1 MIAVEE
7 LNSGKLE
14 MKKLILAA
22 AGLLALSVTSAGA
35 ADLGPRMVTK
45 APPMATTV
53 YNWTGCYIGGHAGGA
68 WSNSNMTVNNGAT
81 LVENFGY
88 TPSSFLG
95 GGQVGCQYQF
105 APNWVIGA
113 EGTWSGMSL
122 NQTDVGVLSPT
133 RTRAFKLDQI
143 ATATA
148 KLGYTWGPWMLYAKG
163 GFADA
168 RIDTFMINNAT
179 GVFGDVRQWQ
189 AGWTVGGGLDYMVTP
204 NFILGAEFN
213 YYRFGFDRTVP
224 ASDGTI
230 GTVTNSRADAYS
242 AVARASWLF
251 NLGGP
256 VVARY

>member
-1 MIAVEE
+1 
-7 LNSGKLE
+7 
-14 MKKLILAA
+14 MKKVMFV
-22 AGLLALSVTSAGA
+22 AGVLALSMSAAGA

-45 APPMATTV
+45 APPMATAI

-68 WSNSNMTVNNGAT
+68 WSNSSMTFNNGAG
-81 LVENFGY
+81 LVEDFGFN
-88 TPSSFLG
+88 PSSFFG

-105 APNWVIGA
+105 APNWVVGA
-113 EGTWSGMSL
+113 EGTWSGTSL
-122 NQTDVGVLSPT
+122 SQTDLSVLAPT
-133 RTRAFKLDQI
+133 RSRTFKLDQI

-168 RIDTFMINNAT
+168 RIDTFAINNAT
-179 GVFGDVRQWQ
+179 GVVGDVRQWQ
-189 AGWTVGGGLDYMVTP
+189 TGWTVGGGLDYMVMP
-204 NFILGAEFN
+204 NFIVGAEFN
-213 YYRFGFDRTVP
+213 YYRFGFDRNIP

-230 GTVTNSRADAYS
+230 GIVSNSRADVYS

-251 NLGGP
+251 NWGGP